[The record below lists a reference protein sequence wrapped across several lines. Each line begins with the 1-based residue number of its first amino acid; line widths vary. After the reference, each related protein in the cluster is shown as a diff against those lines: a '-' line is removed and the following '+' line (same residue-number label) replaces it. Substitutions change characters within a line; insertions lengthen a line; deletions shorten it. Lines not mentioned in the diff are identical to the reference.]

1 MLVALIISL
10 VIAAIIVLLFLTS
23 FVCFYLVFF
32 SRKEAESDGYDLPT
46 GEGYK
51 PYLDSMRG
59 WIDDLRAT
67 PCEEIS
73 TKSAD
78 GLTLYGAYYELNPTS
93 PIEIMFHGYRGTR
106 DRDFCVGVERAQRVG
121 HSAILIDQRAH
132 GKSDGRII
140 SFGIKERLDVLAWV
154 EYVNLHYPNRPIIL
168 TGISMGAATVMMASE
183 LELPNNV
190 ICTLADCG
198 YTSPRDIIC
207 KVMRDMRLP
216 ARIIYPLVRLGA
228 IAFGGF
234 DPDSASPKRAVA
246 NSRVPIIFAHGE
258 CDGFVPYQMSIENY
272 NACATE
278 KKLVLVPGA
287 EHGIAYIVDKD
298 SYVESLRSFFEP
310 IEKRYYE
317 RKTN

>member
-168 TGISMGAATVMMASE
+168 TGISMGAA
-183 LELPNNV
+183 L
-190 ICTLADCG
+190 
-198 YTSPRDIIC
+198 
-207 KVMRDMRLP
+207 
-216 ARIIYPLVRLGA
+216 
-228 IAFGGF
+228 
-234 DPDSASPKRAVA
+234 
-246 NSRVPIIFAHGE
+246 
-258 CDGFVPYQMSIENY
+258 
-272 NACATE
+272 
-278 KKLVLVPGA
+278 
-287 EHGIAYIVDKD
+287 
-298 SYVESLRSFFEP
+298 
-310 IEKRYYE
+310 
-317 RKTN
+317 